1 MLEIAPGTVPPG
13 GWVFGSPLNNRLV
26 ERSALNCT
34 QPRFNVNP
42 KLSEVRSSLAF
53 VLSFVPEVR
62 GFQSWFRPA

>member
-1 MLEIAPGTVPPG
+1 MFEIASGTGPLG

-53 VLSFVPEVR
+53 ALKFTPEVR
-62 GFQSWFRPA
+62 GSEGWFRPA